1 MIDDLRIR
9 EFKNNLINYMNE
21 EPLPLEVKRLVLS
34 DILNETIKAVDA
46 NIKAYL
52 MAEKEKTNSENSPE

>member
-21 EPLPLEVKRLVLS
+21 EPLPLEVKRLVFN
-34 DILNETIKAVDA
+34 DILNELTKAVDA

>member
-34 DILNETIKAVDA
+34 DILNETTKAVDA

-52 MAEKEKTNSENSPE
+52 MAEKEKANSENSPE

>member
-21 EPLPLEVKRLVLS
+21 EPLPLEVKRLVFN
-34 DILNETIKAVDA
+34 DILNELTKAVDA

-52 MAEKEKTNSENSPE
+52 MAEKEKSNSENSPE